1 MDRNRWYGRRQSVHI
16 PYKRFFAVNR
26 RIKRETLKTSTF
38 FFKINHTAINLFH
51 RSRWSFSLYGKIKI
65 FIRVL
70 LVLDERAKILFDV
83 TKRGQK
89 ASENIEGCS
98 CVDGSKQSVLHVRDN
113 RPWSFYFLSPCTRNP
128 PVYISYLFPLD
139 LALHSVVPC
148 HF

>member
-26 RIKRETLKTSTF
+26 RIKRETLKASTF
-38 FFKINHTAINLFH
+38 FSRLITP
-51 RSRWSFSLYGKIKI
+51 RSIYSAVHALK
-65 FIRVL
+65 L
-70 LVLDERAKILFDV
+70 LVVWKNQNIYSRAVGFRWKSKNIIRCN
-83 TKRGQK
+83 KRGQK
-89 ASENIEGCS
+89 GSENIEGCS

-113 RPWSFYFLSPCTRNP
+113 RPWSFYFLFPCTLDP
-128 PVYISYLFPLD
+128 PVYISYFFPLD